1 MNYTK
6 RGRSFALAGVVTL
19 MLGIYFG
26 LRLTGDDKTLFVPGA
41 MTHGHHQIELACD
54 ACHTPFA
61 GVKQEACVGCHG
73 ARLAASD
80 DSHPMKKFDDPRNAD
95 LLDVLDARRCVTCHI
110 EHRPQRTRAMGVTLA
125 QDYCFHCHQEVGE
138 ERASHKDLAFDSC
151 ATAGCHNYHD
161 NTALYED
168 FLAQHANEPA
178 LLPRAQIP
186 ERGLAAWMRAAGIGV
201 KPPLTPERQD
211 APPAAAA
218 NAAVLREW
226 SGSAHAHGGVNCS
239 DCHQP
244 KQADGVAGT
253 WTDKPGHAACGQCH
267 DAGVKGFLASRHG
280 MRLKQ
285 NLPPMTPAIAR
296 LPMRADARDKEL
308 GCASCHGAHTFD
320 TRRAAVESCLGCH
333 DDRHS
338 RAFKAS
344 AHFRAGGPTQPL
356 LTCAT
361 CHLPREVHKQG
372 DVAGVRVQ
380 HNQNWNLRPNEKMAK
395 AVCMNC
401 HGLPFTLDALADPA
415 LIADN
420 FSGKPARRVESVEW
434 AAKRI
439 IQPPKGDAP

>member
-1 MNYTK
+1 MNTK
-6 RGRSFALAGVVTL
+6 RGMSFALAGVVTL

-26 LRLTGDDKTLFVPGA
+26 LRLTGDDRTMFVPGS

-61 GVKQEACVGCHG
+61 GVKQEACVDCHG

-80 DSHPMKKFDDPRNAD
+80 DSHPLKKFDDPRNAD
-95 LLDVLDARRCVTCHI
+95 LLDVLDARRCVTCHV
-110 EHRPQRTRAMGVTLA
+110 EHRPQRTRAMGVTLPR
-125 QDYCFHCHQEVGE
+125 DYCFHCHQEVGE

-201 KPPLTPERQD
+201 RPPLTPERQD
-211 APPAAAA
+211 APPAAAS
-218 NAAVLREW
+218 NAALVHEW
-226 SGSAHAHGGVNCS
+226 GGTAHARSGVNCS

-253 WTDKPGHAACGQCH
+253 WIDKPGHAACAQCH
-267 DAGVKGFLASRHG
+267 DAEVKSFLASRHG

-285 NLPPMTPAIAR
+285 NLPPMTPGSAR

-308 GCASCHGAHTFD
+308 GCASCHGAHAFD

-338 RAFKAS
+338 LAFKGSPHARTTNES
-344 AHFRAGGPTQPL
+344 PV
-356 LTCAT
+356 TCAT
-361 CHLPREVHKQG
+361 CHLPREFHKQG
-372 DVAGVRVQ
+372 EVAGVRVQ

-395 AVCMNC
+395 DVCMNC

-415 LIADN
+415 LIANN
-420 FSGKPARRVESVEW
+420 FSGKPARHVEGVEW
-434 AAKRI
+434 AAKRVT
-439 IQPPKGDAP
+439 QPSKGDTP